1 MADKPEPR
9 FDRDYTYGR
18 QGELQ
23 INEFLDW
30 IAAGNGQV
38 ETKRKRYLDL
48 CFYVETD
55 QKKPGAECWQPSGI
69 SVTTAAC
76 WAFVIGDTGISV
88 LFPTDELRA
97 MLDDPSTLDRTQ
109 FRGAYHTRG
118 KLVNL
123 AVVLYRHRQRDARK

>member
-9 FDRDYTYGR
+9 FDRDYAYGR

-23 INEFLDW
+23 INEFLEW

-38 ETKRKRYLDL
+38 ECKRKRYLDL

-55 QKKPGAECWQPSGI
+55 QKKPGDETWTPSGI
-69 SVTTAAC
+69 SVTTAAG
-76 WAFVIGDTGISV
+76 WAFVIGDTGITV

-97 MLDDPSTLDRTQ
+97 MLDDPSTLDRQ
-109 FRGAYHTRG
+109 QLRGDYRTRG
-118 KLVNL
+118 KVVNL
-123 AVVLYRHRQRDARK
+123 AVLLYRHRQRDARK